1 MGSRKTRRLVAFMKI
16 ESKSSREERVEKV
29 EGDGQRGNFVS
40 LRSSSSETLRPFYR
54 FPWDL

>member
-1 MGSRKTRRLVAFMKI
+1 MKI